1 MDVEDVNMEQF
12 HVISLLGADARIPSR
27 TSDLE
32 KAREDLNKKTIKLH
46 LRHALSWLLRGALVL
61 SLLLSGLYLVEG
73 NIGGAMSWTAGFLG
87 VYIFWF
93 SAAGHLKI
101 QSDRQAKLYWLET
114 DAERSGFRRK
124 DTMVATMPV
133 QESFEQARCYSNAAS

>member
-1 MDVEDVNMEQF
+1 MEQF

-32 KAREDLNKKTIKLH
+32 KAREDLNKQTLKLH
-46 LRHALSWLLRGALVL
+46 LRHALSWSLRGTFVL

-87 VYIFWF
+87 VYLFWF

-101 QSDRQAKLYWLET
+101 QSDRQAKLYWLQD
-114 DAERSGFRRK
+114 DADRRGFSRK
-124 DTMVATMPV
+124 ETMVVTMPA
-133 QESFEQARCYSNAAS
+133 QESFEQAHSYSNVAS

>member
-1 MDVEDVNMEQF
+1 MEQF
-12 HVISLLGADARIPSR
+12 HVISLLGADARIPTR

-32 KAREDLNKKTIKLH
+32 KAREDLNRHTFKLH
-46 LRHALSWLLRGALVL
+46 LRHALSWSLRGAFVL

-87 VYIFWF
+87 VYLFWF

-101 QSDRQAKLYWLET
+101 QSDRQAKLYWLQD
-114 DAERSGFRRK
+114 DADRRGFSRK
-124 DTMVATMPV
+124 ETMVVTMPA
-133 QESFEQARCYSNAAS
+133 QESFEQAHSYSNVAS

>member
-32 KAREDLNKKTIKLH
+32 KAREDLNKRTIKLH

-73 NIGGAMSWTAGFLG
+73 NIGGAMSWTAGLLG
-87 VYIFWF
+87 IYLLWF

-101 QSDRQAKLYWLET
+101 QGDRQAKLYWLES

-124 DTMVATMPV
+124 DTMVVTMPA
-133 QESFEQARCYSNAAS
+133 QESFEQARCYSNSAS